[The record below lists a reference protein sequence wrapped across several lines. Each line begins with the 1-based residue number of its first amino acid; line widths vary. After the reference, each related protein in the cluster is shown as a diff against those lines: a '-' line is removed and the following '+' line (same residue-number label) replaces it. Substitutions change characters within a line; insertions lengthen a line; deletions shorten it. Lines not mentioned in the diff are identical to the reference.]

1 MMMLRGWNSYIGV
14 HNFADK
20 VNKVGDSHPQYLKG
34 ISINRG
40 RYSPQNAEDSE
51 AAENVN
57 CTFRDP

>member
-20 VNKVGDSHPQYLKG
+20 VNKDRDSHPQYLKG
-34 ISINRG
+34 ISINKG
-40 RYSPQNAEDSE
+40 HIFTSDAEESE